1 MGSNGRFSPLR
12 RRAIPPLAQAEGLP
26 SPISVKVISNKLP
39 SSLIGYTIRKIS
51 EIMRLQQVQ
60 LQHPGVRQR
69 VPGLAYA
76 L

>member
-1 MGSNGRFSPLR
+1 MENSILCDSIPLNSG
-12 RRAIPPLAQAEGLP
+12 ICNDYGE
-26 SPISVKVISNKLP
+26 VKVISNKLP